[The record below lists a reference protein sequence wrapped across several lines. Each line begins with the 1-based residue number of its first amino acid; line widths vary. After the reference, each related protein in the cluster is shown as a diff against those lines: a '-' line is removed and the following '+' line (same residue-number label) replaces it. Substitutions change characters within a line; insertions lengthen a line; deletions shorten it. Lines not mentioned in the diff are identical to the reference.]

1 MFSVNEEYRGY
12 PDAPTI
18 EYYYFEGDKRE
29 EIEIRVYPKGAEKV
43 SNLSVDYL
51 GKDVEIDGKK
61 FRLIKCS
68 SGVLDLIYDDLPMF
82 SFVNTIL
89 EKNLKSYFNRMRSN
103 NKS

>member
-1 MFSVNEEYRGY
+1 
-12 PDAPTI
+12 
-18 EYYYFEGDKRE
+18 
-29 EIEIRVYPKGAEKV
+29 VYPKGAEKV